1 MDTPSLRNVC
11 PAGRQALVCFLLSVS
26 IFSASFFSGNALG
39 FSAELWALK
48 YWGPALY
55 FCLFNFIL
63 RYCFKGFLYE
73 VSVRSTFLG
82 TIFATGI
89 HLATFEDGWRIF
101 GRYLMVFSGFHFSE
115 FMTVALTNPRT
126 LSVDSF
132 ILNHSVQYWIAAVAS
147 WIEFGV
153 EYYLCP
159 GIKTLF
165 WLSNIGVCVCV
176 CGEFLRKLAMFT
188 ASTNFNHTVQF
199 KKSPDHVLVTRGI
212 YSFFR
217 HPSYVGWF
225 YWSVGTQ
232 VVMLNPVCVV
242 FYALVS
248 WVFFRER
255 VFAEELT
262 LLTFFGN
269 QYREYQKKVPTGL
282 PFIKGNV
289 PENTEQ
295 EIKVEHWSY

>member
-11 PAGRQALVCFLLSVS
+11 SAGKQALVCFLLSVS
-26 IFSASFFSGNALG
+26 IFSASFFSGSTLG
-39 FSAELWALK
+39 FSSELWALK

-63 RYCFKGFLYE
+63 RYSFKGFLYE

-82 TIFATGI
+82 TIFATGL
-89 HLATFEDGWRIF
+89 HLATFDNGWRVL

-132 ILNHSVQYWIAAVAS
+132 ILNHSVQYWVAAVAS
-147 WIEFGV
+147 WVEFGL
-153 EYYLCP
+153 EYYFFP
-159 GIKTLF
+159 NMKMYF
-165 WLSNIGVCVCV
+165 WLSNVGVCLCV
-176 CGEFLRKLAMFT
+176 VGEILRKLAMFT
-188 ASTNFNHTVQF
+188 ATTNFNHMVQY
-199 KKSPDHVLVTRGI
+199 KKQPDHQLVTHGV

-232 VVMLNPVCVV
+232 LVTLNPVCMV
-242 FYALVS
+242 FYGVVS

-255 VFAEELT
+255 VFAEETT
-262 LLTFFGN
+262 LLAFFGN
-269 QYREYQKKVPTGL
+269 QYRDYQQKVRTGL
-282 PFIKGNV
+282 PFIQGNV
-289 PENTEQ
+289 AENTTQ
-295 EIKVEHWSY
+295 GLKREHWSY